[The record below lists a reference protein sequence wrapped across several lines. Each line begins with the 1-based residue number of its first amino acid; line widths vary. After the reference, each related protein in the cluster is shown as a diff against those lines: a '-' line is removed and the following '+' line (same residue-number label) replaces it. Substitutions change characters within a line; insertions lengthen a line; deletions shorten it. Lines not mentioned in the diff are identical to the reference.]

1 LTLPFAKGE
10 VWRFTGGFHGGWG
23 NGSAWAAID
32 FAPPVPEGGLCYVSS
47 FPTTAVAA
55 GEIVRLGEGL
65 VILDLDGDGNEG
77 SGWTILYLHIDHHDA
92 LQAGQAVAAGNI
104 LGYASCLGGI
114 ATATHLHIARRYNGE
129 WIPADC
135 NRCRFDVTAPP
146 FVMSGWRVVGLGSQL
161 YQGFMVRTADN
172 RNAVAAQGRHSDI
185 NAISW

>member
-1 LTLPFAKGE
+1 LPCRRGG
-10 VWRFTGGFHGGWG
+10 VRGGTGGLQGGWRTG
-23 NGSAWAAID
+23 GAWAASD
-32 FAPPVPEGGLCYVSS
+32 WAPPGPEGGLCYVSPC
-47 FPTTAVAA
+47 PTRAVAA
-55 GEIVRLGEGL
+55 GEIGRLGEGL
-65 VILDLDGDGNEG
+65 GILDLDGDGNEG